1 MPSLIGRPRAAG
13 VSFIRI
19 RFIRILLISCAL
31 LGQAAGVACTGEP
44 TSRRDAETP
53 SRGDLS
59 WRKLPDALSGRTE
72 VTATSDGKRVFVIGG
87 FGSEGQ
93 TVPTVEIYDPEQH
106 RWSAGPALTLAVNH
120 AMSASVAG
128 KIYVLGGYLGPGLSN
143 PTDRAFALQGG
154 RWIELPRMPEKR
166 AAGGAAAMGD
176 RIYVAGGVGPDGLAD
191 RMLVFDVSSQRWA
204 KMEGPP
210 TPREHLGVAAL
221 GGRLYVLGGRTGG
234 IGTNLAAAECF
245 DPRHGTWDLLPDM
258 PTARGGIAAA
268 ATSNGF
274 VLAVG
279 GEAETTFDEAE
290 GLDVSAERWLSLP
303 PMPTARHGPGAAAIA
318 TVVYV
323 VAGGTEP
330 GYSFSSAN
338 EAIDLGSL

>member
-1 MPSLIGRPRAAG
+1 MHLRDQRRGSFC

-19 RFIRILLISCAL
+19 LLVSCAL
-31 LGQAAGVACTGEP
+31 LGQAAVACTGEP
-44 TSRRDAETP
+44 TSRQDAGTP

-59 WRKLPDALSGRTE
+59 WRRLPDSPSDRTE
-72 VTATSDGKRVFVIGG
+72 VTATSDGERVFVIGG
-87 FGSEGQ
+87 LESDGQ
-93 TVPTVEIYDPEQH
+93 TVPTVEIYDPEQ
-106 RWSAGPALTLAVNH
+106 RSWGAGPALTLPVNH
-120 AMSASVAG
+120 AMSAAVAG
-128 KIYVLGGYLGPGLSN
+128 TIYVLGGYRGPGLSN

-154 RWIELPRMPEKR
+154 RWIELPRMPETR

-204 KMEGPP
+204 TLEGPP
-210 TPREHLGVAAL
+210 TSREHLGVAAL
-221 GGRLYVLGGRTGG
+221 GGRLYVMGGRTGS
-234 IGTNLAAAECF
+234 IGSNLATAESF
-245 DPRHGTWDLLPDM
+245 DPRRGTWDVLSDM

-274 VLAVG
+274 VLAIG
-279 GEAETTFDEAE
+279 GEAETAFDEAE
-290 GLDVSAERWLSLP
+290 ALDVGAERWLELP
-303 PMPTARHGPGAAAIA
+303 PMPSARHGLGAAAIA

-323 VAGGTEP
+323 IAGGTEP

-338 EAIDLGSL
+338 EAIDLAGL